1 MGETRLLGRK
11 CVIHVMMK
19 NQARLGHRVPQ
30 SWRGERVVFSTGW
43 SKKFFLI
50 RWHRAK
56 TGMKEGVMLADIWE
70 MALQAKC

>member
-1 MGETRLLGRK
+1 MCDTCYDE
-11 CVIHVMMK
+11 

-43 SKKFFLI
+43 LKKVFLI
-50 RWHRAK
+50 RWHWAK

-70 MALQAKC
+70 MALQAKG